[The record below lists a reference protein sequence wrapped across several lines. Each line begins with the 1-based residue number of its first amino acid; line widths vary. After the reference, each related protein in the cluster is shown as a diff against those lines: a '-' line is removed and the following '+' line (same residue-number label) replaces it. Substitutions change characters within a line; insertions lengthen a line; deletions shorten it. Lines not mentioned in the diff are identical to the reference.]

1 MVASNTNRA
10 LRQVPGLDAF
20 VINYF
25 RVISYL
31 RAVEK
36 LSKHLFRSKYNRS
49 AEFFF
54 GRWWYLFLLLEN
66 VSII

>member
-1 MVASNTNRA
+1 MVASNTDRA

-25 RVISYL
+25 RVISYP

-36 LSKHLFRSKYNRS
+36 LSKHLFRSNYNRS
-49 AEFFF
+49 AEFF
-54 GRWWYLFLLLEN
+54 WAVV
-66 VSII
+66 VSFPPA